1 MFIHQGKVP
10 SERST
15 ADMAT
20 ANGGLL
26 PEHVI
31 SRCLKKLKIPKVK
44 NFCCLKN
51 KNIQFNNIE
60 ITSNP

>member
-26 PEHVI
+26 PKHVI
-31 SRCLKKLKIPKVK
+31 IS
-44 NFCCLKN
+44 
-51 KNIQFNNIE
+51 IE
-60 ITSNP
+60 ITANI

>member
-20 ANGGLL
+20 AHGGFL
-26 PEHVI
+26 PEDVI
-31 SRCLKKLKIPKVK
+31 IS
-44 NFCCLKN
+44 
-51 KNIQFNNIE
+51 IE
-60 ITSNP
+60 ITSNT